1 MFSLIWLF
9 SNMENILSH
18 LVSSEE
24 RQGAEVGVAAKRE
37 GKKFKHPTDDE
48 LIQVSTASR
57 ASHTPVSCTSPE
69 IQMDFSCKKNLR
81 FTPQELYWN
90 HIKIY

>member
-1 MFSLIWLF
+1 MLIAWLLSLTTDLNISLRSDPISTLMISSAYWSSMFSLIWLF

-37 GKKFKHPTDDE
+37 GKK
-48 LIQVSTASR
+48 
-57 ASHTPVSCTSPE
+57 
-69 IQMDFSCKKNLR
+69 KKKR
-81 FTPQELYWN
+81 
-90 HIKIY
+90 KV